1 MVWRGMGKK
10 KELRDGMERD
20 EEKERIKRWY
30 GEGWGR
36 RKSKEMV
43 WRWTT
48 KKKEF
53 KEMVWRGMGKKKG

>member
-36 RKSKEMV
+36 RKGKEMV
-43 WRWTT
+43 WRW
-48 KKKEF
+48 
-53 KEMVWRGMGKKKG
+53 MRKKKG